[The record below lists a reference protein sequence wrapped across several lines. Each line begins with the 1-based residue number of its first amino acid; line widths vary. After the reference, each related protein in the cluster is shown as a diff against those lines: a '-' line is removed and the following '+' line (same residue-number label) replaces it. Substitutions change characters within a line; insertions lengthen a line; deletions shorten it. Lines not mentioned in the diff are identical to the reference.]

1 MELTAELIHGFAGS
15 MLAKRYDGATPTPQ
29 CHMEWWDLCA
39 SKDPLVAI
47 AAPRAHGKST
57 AVSHAYL
64 LAALMFRERKF
75 ALIVSDTENQAINF
89 LGDITNELKNNDD
102 LINLFGIRSFIKESQ
117 TDIIVDFTDGEQ
129 FRILVRGA
137 EQRVRG
143 LKWDQR
149 RPDLIICDDLEG
161 DEQVQSKDRREKFR
175 RWFYAALLPC
185 RSQHGIV
192 RVVGTVLHLDS
203 LLNRI
208 MPPDYDG
215 DHIKVEPL
223 KTYSTRKKVEWRS
236 VRYRAHS
243 EDYQHILWADRYDA
257 DFFKIKKEDYTK
269 QGIPEVY
276 AQEFLNYPIDE
287 STAYFKRPDFIEI
300 PKFTLD
306 AIKIKEKRLT
316 YYAAVDFAI
325 STRDRSDYTV
335 IAIGGIDSE
344 GIMHI
349 IDIRRGRWD
358 ALDIVE
364 EMFAVQKKYE
374 PYYFVTERGAIEK
387 AIGAILRREQIARQ
401 TYMNLHPMTPTSDK
415 QARARS
421 FQARF
426 RAGGVKFDKS
436 AAWYPD
442 LEEEMVRFPKARHDD
457 QVDALSWLGL
467 VVDQVQSADTPEEEE
482 EYEYLQSLKSDINNG
497 RSKVTGY

>member
-1 MELTAELIHGFAGS
+1 MKLTAELIHGFAGS

-39 SKDPLVAI
+39 SDDPLVAI

-89 LGDITNELKNNDD
+89 LGDITNELKNNED
-102 LINLFGIRSFIKESQ
+102 LINLFGIKEFVKESQ
-117 TDIIVDFTDGEQ
+117 TDIIVEFTDGEQ
-129 FRILVRGA
+129 FRVLVRGA

-161 DEQVQSKDRREKFR
+161 DEQVQSKDRREKFKK
-175 RWFYAALLPC
+175 WFYAALLPC
-185 RSQHGIV
+185 RAHHGIV
-192 RVVGTVLHLDS
+192 RIVGTVLHLDS
-203 LLNRI
+203 LLNRL

-215 DHIKVEPL
+215 DYIKTEPL

-243 EDYQHILWADRYDA
+243 EDYQHILWADRYTA
-257 DFFKIKKEDYTK
+257 DFFKDKKDYYTK

-287 STAYFKRPDFIEI
+287 STAYFKRTEFVEI
-300 PKFTLD
+300 PKFILD
-306 AIKIKEKRLT
+306 AIKHKEKKLT

-325 STRDRSDYTV
+325 STRERSDYTV
-335 IAIGGIDSE
+335 IAVGGIDSD
-344 GIMHI
+344 GIMNI
-349 IDIRRGRWD
+349 VDIRRGRWD
-358 ALDIVE
+358 ALEIVD

-387 AIGAILRREQIARQ
+387 AIGAILRREQLSRQ
-401 TYMNLHPMTPTSDK
+401 EYMNLYPMTPTKDK
-415 QARARS
+415 QSRARS

-426 RAGGVKFDKS
+426 KAGGVKFDKT
-436 AAWYPD
+436 APWYYD
-442 LEEEMVRFPKARHDD
+442 LEEEMVRFPKARNDD

-467 VVDQVQSADTPEEEE
+467 VVDVVQDADTPEEEYE
-482 EYEYLQSLKSDINNG
+482 QEYMAALKATNNDG
-497 RSKVTGY
+497 RSRVTGY

>member
-1 MELTAELIHGFAGS
+1 M
-15 MLAKRYDGATPTPQ
+15 
-29 CHMEWWDLCA
+29 
-39 SKDPLVAI
+39 
-47 AAPRAHGKST
+47 
-57 AVSHAYL
+57 
-64 LAALMFRERKF
+64 
-75 ALIVSDTENQAINF
+75 
-89 LGDITNELKNNDD
+89 
-102 LINLFGIRSFIKESQ
+102 
-117 TDIIVDFTDGEQ
+117 
-129 FRILVRGA
+129 
-137 EQRVRG
+137 
-143 LKWDQR
+143 
-149 RPDLIICDDLEG
+149 EG
-161 DEQVQSKDRREKFR
+161 DEQVQSKERREKFR

-215 DHIKVEPL
+215 DYIKVEPL
-223 KTYSTRKKVEWRS
+223 KTYSTRKRVEWRS

-243 EDYQHILWADRYDA
+243 DDYKDILWADRYTA
-257 DFFKIKKEDYTK
+257 DFFIDKKDDYTK

-306 AIKIKEKRLT
+306 AIRHKEKKLS

-325 STRDRSDYTV
+325 STRERSDYTV
-335 IAIGGIDSE
+335 IAIGGIDSD
-344 GIMHI
+344 GIMNI
-349 IDIRRGRWD
+349 VDIRRGRWD
-358 ALDIVE
+358 SLEIVE

-374 PYYFVTERGAIEK
+374 PQYFVTEKGAIEK
-387 AIGAILRREQIARQ
+387 ALGPILRREQIARQ
-401 TYMNLHPMTPTSDK
+401 EYMSLYPMTPTKDK
-415 QARARS
+415 QTRARS

-426 RAGGVKFDKS
+426 KAGGVKFDKG
-436 AAWYPD
+436 APWYPD

-467 VVDQVQSADTPEEEE
+467 IVDQVHDAESPAEEE
-482 EYEYLQSLKSDINNG
+482 EYEYLKSLSQQHDG
-497 RSKVTGY
+497 RSAITGY